1 MNIATIRTALS
12 TALSTLFNERVA
24 TEPPDQITPPA
35 AVISGPDPITYGE
48 TFEGTTHHLTFTVR
62 VLVSR
67 NVPRAAQ
74 SALDGYM
81 GDGAGSVYAALEA
94 DQNLGGTVVSAQV
107 VTAQNVGDITVDQVT
122 YAVVDFTVD
131 VMV

>member
-1 MNIATIRTALS
+1 VNIKTIRAALG

-24 TEPPDQITPPA
+24 TEPPDQVNPPA
-35 AVISGPDPITYGE
+35 AIISGPEPIQYGE
-48 TFEGTTHHLTFTVR
+48 TFEGTTHHLFFNVR

-67 NVPRAAQ
+67 DVPRAAQ
-74 SALDGYM
+74 AALDVYM
-81 GDGAGSVYAALEA
+81 GDGASSVYGALEA
-94 DQNLGGTVVSAQV
+94 DQTLGGTVVSAQV
-107 VTAQNVGDITVDQVT
+107 VTSQNLGDITVGGFT

>member
-1 MNIATIRTALS
+1 MNIAAIRAALAAALS
-12 TALSTLFNERVA
+12 DLFSGRVY
-24 TEPPDQITPPA
+24 TEPPDQIVPPA
-35 AVISGPDPITYGE
+35 AVIDGPEPIQYGE

-74 SALDGYM
+74 SVLDDYM
-81 GDGAGSVYAALEA
+81 GDGSGSVYTALET
-94 DQNLGGTVVSAQV
+94 DQNLGGTVVSALV
-107 VTAQNVGDITVDQVT
+107 STAQNVGSITVNDIT